1 MLNFF
6 GRKPRLNVAFVG
18 DYLPRVCGIATF
30 TADLCETV
38 SRGLTPVSNIFTVAV
53 NDNGKSY
60 NYPPRVAFTVEQ
72 SQQKDYFEAA
82 NFINTS
88 NADIACIQHE
98 YGIYGGWDGIYIL
111 SLISSLAIPFIA
123 TLHTILKNPNP
134 NQKKI
139 LQEIC
144 RRASKVVV
152 MSDRAIEFLKDI

>member
-88 NADIACIQHE
+88 NADIDVKGRQGDFLLDE
-98 YGIYGGWDGIYIL
+98 SFLGMSFFFVRGGLDPL
-111 SLISSLAIPFIA
+111 V
-123 TLHTILKNPNP
+123 N
-134 NQKKI
+134 
-139 LQEIC
+139 
-144 RRASKVVV
+144 
-152 MSDRAIEFLKDI
+152 